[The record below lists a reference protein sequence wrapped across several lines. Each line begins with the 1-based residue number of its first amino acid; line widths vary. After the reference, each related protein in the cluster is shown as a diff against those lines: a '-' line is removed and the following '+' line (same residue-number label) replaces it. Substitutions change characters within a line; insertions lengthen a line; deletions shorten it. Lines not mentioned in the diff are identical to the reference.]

1 MSTLWYEKPASE
13 WTQSLPIGNGRL
25 GAMIFGG
32 IQEEH
37 LQLNED
43 TLWGGG
49 PHCYDNPE
57 ALDHLLRVR
66 ELIAEGKFD
75 EAEILADKLLG
86 IPKYQQAYQPLG
98 DLYLRFS
105 DHGEVTDYRRELNMG
120 DAMARVTYRIGDSRF
135 ERQFF
140 ASYPDQVIVIRLTCD
155 GPEKIS
161 FMLGMDSPHSSN
173 TRAIGDSVLSMTG
186 QLGDHEESHL
196 IASWKG
202 EGLKFESRV
211 KVLTEGGNSVA
222 ASDHLEVSNADAVTL
237 LYTASTSYRNYK
249 DISDDPGAKVHQYMA
264 GVDNKPF
271 DLLRAD
277 HIDDHRKLFS
287 QVDLDLGGQEAATH
301 PTGQRLRSLSE
312 GANDPLLMAQLFQ
325 YGRYLLIACSR
336 PGTQAANLQ
345 GIWNDKLEPPW
356 GSKYTININIE
367 MNYWVAEVCN
377 LRECHEPLF
386 RLVRELQ
393 EPGTRTA
400 RIHYDASGWVAHHN
414 TDSWRG
420 TAPVDGA
427 QWGIWA
433 TGGAWLCQHLWEHY
447 LYNGDEEHLREAYP
461 IMRGAAKFFV
471 DFLIEDENGHLI
483 TSPSISPEHGHS
495 GGLGAGRGGNTICS
509 GPTMDMQI
517 LNDLFSNCIEASRIL
532 GVDGEFRATLTEMRE
547 RLAPMKVG
555 KHGQLQEWLEDW
567 DNPQD
572 THGHVSHL
580 YGLYPSAQINHR
592 DTPELFDAARQ
603 SLVYRGE
610 HGGWPGSWQINL
622 WARLGDGDSAYSVLS
637 NHVMKGLSENLF
649 NGHRAFQIDANFGA
663 TAGIAEMLLQ
673 SHCGEIHL
681 LPALPEAWSDGH
693 VKGLCARGGFEVDMF
708 WDVGKLVKAVIKS
721 ILGNPCKVRYGEEV
735 VEFGTDSGEAYQLS
749 RDLAIHVH

>member
-1 MSTLWYEKPASE
+1 MLTLWYEKPADK
-13 WTQSLPIGNGRL
+13 WAQSLPIGNGRL

-32 IQEEH
+32 IKEEH

-57 ALDHLLRVR
+57 ALDHLERVR
-66 ELIAEGKFD
+66 ELIAEGDFA
-75 EAEILADKLLG
+75 EAEKLADKLLG
-86 IPKYQQAYQPLG
+86 IPKFQQAYQPLG
-98 DLYLRFS
+98 DLYLHFPDS
-105 DHGEVTDYRRELNMG
+105 GEVTEYRRELDME
-120 DAMARVTYRIGDSRF
+120 DAVARVTYKIGDTRF
-135 ERQFF
+135 ERQFL
-140 ASYPDQVIVIRLTCD
+140 ASYPDQVIVMRLACD
-155 GPEKIS
+155 GPGKIS
-161 FMLGMDSPHSSN
+161 FMLGMDSPHPSN
-173 TRAIGDSVLSMTG
+173 TQAIGDSVLSMTG
-186 QLGDHEESHL
+186 QLGGHAESHL
-196 IASWKG
+196 IASWEG

-211 KVLTEGGNSVA
+211 KVLAEGGSSA
-222 ASDHLEVSNADAVTL
+222 AGPDHLEISNAESVTL
-237 LYTASTSYRNYK
+237 IYTAATSYRNYR
-249 DISDDPGAKVHQYMA
+249 DISDDPGAKVDQYMA
-264 GVDNKPF
+264 CVDDKPF

-277 HIDDHRKLFS
+277 HIDDYKNLFGR
-287 QVDLDLGGQEAATH
+287 VDLDLGGQETAFH
-301 PTGQRLRSLSE
+301 PTDQRLRSLSE
-312 GANDPLLMAQLFQ
+312 GASDPLLMAQLFQ

-377 LRECHEPLF
+377 LRECHEPFF
-386 RLVRELQ
+386 RMIRELQ

-400 RIHYDASGWVAHHN
+400 RIHYDANGWVAHHN
-414 TDSWRG
+414 TDGWRG

-427 QWGIWA
+427 QWGIWP

-447 LYNGDEEHLREAYP
+447 LYNGDAEFLREAYP
-461 IMRGAAKFFV
+461 VMRGAAEFFI

-495 GGLGAGRGGNTICS
+495 GGLGAGRGGNSICS

-517 LNDLFSNCIEASRIL
+517 LRDLFGNCVEASKIL
-532 GVDGEFRATLTEMRE
+532 GVDDGLRANLIKMGD

-572 THGHVSHL
+572 IHGHVSHL
-580 YGLYPSAQINHR
+580 YGLYPSAQINHQ
-592 DTPELFDAARQ
+592 DTPELFAAAQQ
-603 SLVYRGE
+603 SLVFRGE

-622 WARLGDGDSAYSVLS
+622 WARLLDGDSAYSVLS
-637 NHVMKGLSENLF
+637 NHVMRGLNENLF
-649 NGHRAFQIDANFGA
+649 NGRRVFQIDANFGA

-681 LPALPEAWSDGH
+681 LPALPEAWPNGH
-693 VKGLCARGGFEVDMF
+693 IKGLCARGGFEVDIF
-708 WDVGKLVKAVIKS
+708 WNDGELKRAVVKS
-721 ILGNPCKVRYGEEV
+721 ILGNACKVRYGEEV
-735 VEFGTDSGEAYQLS
+735 IEFRTNLGETYQLS
-749 RDLAIHVH
+749 RDVEIRLC

>member
-161 FMLGMDSPHSSN
+161 FMLGMDSPHPSN
-173 TRAIGDSVLSMTG
+173 TRAIGDSVLSMIG

-237 LYTASTSYRNYK
+237 IYTAATSYGNYK
-249 DISDDPGAKVHQYMA
+249 DISDDPGSKVDQYMA
-264 GVDNKPF
+264 GVDDRPF
-271 DLLRAD
+271 DLLCAD
-277 HIDDHRKLFS
+277 HIDDHKKLFGR
-287 QVDLDLGGQEAATH
+287 VDLDL
-301 PTGQRLRSLSE
+301 
-312 GANDPLLMAQLFQ
+312 
-325 YGRYLLIACSR
+325 
-336 PGTQAANLQ
+336 
-345 GIWNDKLEPPW
+345 
-356 GSKYTININIE
+356 
-367 MNYWVAEVCN
+367 
-377 LRECHEPLF
+377 EPLPC
-386 RLVRELQ
+386 
-393 EPGTRTA
+393 PGRTA
-400 RIHYDASGWVAHHN
+400 TPPRRHRSGF
-414 TDSWRG
+414 
-420 TAPVDGA
+420 P
-427 QWGIWA
+427 
-433 TGGAWLCQHLWEHY
+433 
-447 LYNGDEEHLREAYP
+447 
-461 IMRGAAKFFV
+461 FF
-471 DFLIEDENGHLI
+471 
-483 TSPSISPEHGHS
+483 
-495 GGLGAGRGGNTICS
+495 
-509 GPTMDMQI
+509 
-517 LNDLFSNCIEASRIL
+517 
-532 GVDGEFRATLTEMRE
+532 
-547 RLAPMKVG
+547 
-555 KHGQLQEWLEDW
+555 
-567 DNPQD
+567 
-572 THGHVSHL
+572 
-580 YGLYPSAQINHR
+580 
-592 DTPELFDAARQ
+592 
-603 SLVYRGE
+603 
-610 HGGWPGSWQINL
+610 
-622 WARLGDGDSAYSVLS
+622 
-637 NHVMKGLSENLF
+637 
-649 NGHRAFQIDANFGA
+649 
-663 TAGIAEMLLQ
+663 
-673 SHCGEIHL
+673 
-681 LPALPEAWSDGH
+681 
-693 VKGLCARGGFEVDMF
+693 
-708 WDVGKLVKAVIKS
+708 
-721 ILGNPCKVRYGEEV
+721 
-735 VEFGTDSGEAYQLS
+735 
-749 RDLAIHVH
+749 